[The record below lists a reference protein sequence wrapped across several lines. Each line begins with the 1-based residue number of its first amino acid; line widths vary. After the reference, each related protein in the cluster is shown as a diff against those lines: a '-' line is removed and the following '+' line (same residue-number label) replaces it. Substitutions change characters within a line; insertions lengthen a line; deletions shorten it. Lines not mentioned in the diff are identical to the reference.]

1 MKIDIKESN
10 IKKSLFYLMAVS
22 ALIRAF
28 LAAFVEFGN
37 DEVYYWTY
45 AMYPDWSHF
54 DHPPMVGFVMQLFSL
69 NLLFTSEFFLR
80 LSSVIFMTI
89 NTYLVFL
96 IGKQIKNELT
106 GFYAALLYTA
116 SLYAFVITGVFILP
130 DTPLSI
136 FTFLAILYFI
146 KYFQSEKNKY
156 MMMAAL
162 FTGLAML
169 SKYSGVFVWVGV
181 GLYIIFYARKEFKNP
196 FLYLSVFVSALC
208 MIPILVWNINNEFIS
223 FTFHGNRV
231 GFFGEFHPEYFLAEL
246 VGEFAYNNPVNYV
259 LIIMALIA
267 LKKGDKSVDDMH
279 RRLLLCLS
287 LPLIILFWTFS
298 FTRQIL
304 PHWTAPSFVLLLF
317 FVAAQ
322 FADKQGVKDGVISI
336 PRPIV
341 NALLVLSFILVLGVV
356 QIKTGFIPLN
366 FTERSKTVQ
375 RYGEGDFTLD
385 MYGWRSIKPEFQKI
399 RQEKI
404 DSGEMKESDGMI
416 ALKWFP
422 LANLDYYVAYPL
434 GMNIY
439 GFRDPIEIH
448 KYAWINKYRGGL
460 KVGEDYWFLTESFDY
475 YEPDKYLKDWFE
487 EIIPTDTITVER
499 CGKTA
504 KYVFVYM
511 LKDLKE
517 LPQTWFD
524 EEK

>member
-1 MKIDIKESN
+1 MKIEIKESN

-136 FTFLAILYFI
+136 FTFLAVLYFI
-146 KYFQSEKNKY
+146 KYFQSKKNKFLLL
-156 MMMAAL
+156 AAL

-169 SKYSGVFVWVGV
+169 SKYSGVFIWVGV
-181 GLYIIFYARKEFKNP
+181 GLYVIFYARDEFKNP
-196 FLYLSVFVSALC
+196 FMYLSVIISALC
-208 MIPILVWNINNEFIS
+208 MIPVLVWNINNEFIS

-231 GFFGEFHPEYFLAEL
+231 GFFGELHPEYFLTEL
-246 VGEFAYNNPVNYV
+246 VGELAYNNPVNYV

-267 LKKGDKSVDDMH
+267 LKKGDKAVDDMP

-287 LPLIILFWTFS
+287 LPLIILFWFFS

-304 PHWTAPSFVLLLF
+304 PHWTSPSFVLLLF

-322 FADKQGVKDGVISI
+322 FADKQGVKDGMISV
-336 PRPIV
+336 PKPII
-341 NALLVLSFILVLGVV
+341 NALLLLSFVLLIGVV

-385 MYGWRSIKPEFQKI
+385 MYGWRSLKSEFQEI

-404 DSGEMKESDGMI
+404 ESGEMKESDAMI

-439 GFRDPIEIH
+439 GFSDPVEIH
-448 KYAWINKYRGGL
+448 KYAWINKERGGL

-517 LPQTWFD
+517 IPQTWFE